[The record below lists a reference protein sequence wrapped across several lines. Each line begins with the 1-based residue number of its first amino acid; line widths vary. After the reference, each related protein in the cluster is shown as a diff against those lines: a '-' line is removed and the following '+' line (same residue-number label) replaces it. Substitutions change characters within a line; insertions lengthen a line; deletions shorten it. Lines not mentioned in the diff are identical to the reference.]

1 MKETDIIICL
11 KKTNKGQKNIK
22 KIIAR
27 LKNQRNFLFVFFFF
41 FSIRKVGKELV
52 FNNGHN
58 NYCINKYYYLMS
70 VI

>member
-41 FSIRKVGKELV
+41 FFQYVKWEKNWSSIVDIITIALK
-52 FNNGHN
+52 N
-58 NYCINKYYYLMS
+58 I
-70 VI
+70 II